1 MHPKEPKI
9 CKRDTLPGALGAF
22 LMLVNAVRAGRQT
35 GKMKGDAG
43 RHD

>member
-1 MHPKEPKI
+1 MHPKELTIYKSDAP
-9 CKRDTLPGALGAF
+9 LGALDAF

-35 GKMKGDAG
+35 GKMKGDAD

>member
-9 CKRDTLPGALGAF
+9 CKSDTPLRALDAF
-22 LMLVNAVRAGRQT
+22 LMLVNAVRAVR
-35 GKMKGDAG
+35 MKGDAD

>member
-1 MHPKEPKI
+1 MHPKERKI
-9 CKRDTLPGALGAF
+9 CKRDTLSGALGAF

-35 GKMKGDAG
+35 EKMKGDAG

>member
-9 CKRDTLPGALGAF
+9 YKSDTLPGALGAF
-22 LMLVNAVRAGRQT
+22 LMLVNAVRAVR
-35 GKMKGDAG
+35 MKGDAD